1 MRGRT
6 VSKTFG
12 LSLDAQPAALTCAV
26 SFFDDTAFKAPFFCN
41 MMPA

>member
-12 LSLDAQPAALTCAV
+12 LSLDAQPAAFTWAV
-26 SFFDDTAFKAPFFCN
+26 SFFADTAYNAPFACS